1 MVVGKSEI
9 IVKEWHC
16 AICALK
22 IKTIEFHF
30 TEEKETEVKGKN
42 FLGELQLNVSFPQKI
57 TVLKFSLRLRN

>member
-1 MVVGKSEI
+1 MGFLFQRTRSTHGNRMVVGKSEI

-30 TEEKETEVKGKN
+30 TEEKETEVKGKKLVN
-42 FLGELQLNVSFPQKI
+42 FS
-57 TVLKFSLRLRN
+57 